1 MDFSI
6 SSLISE
12 ILNGGSARAMIALL
26 IVAIFILIQEIR
38 TQRKLVET
46 LASKID
52 LERAEALKVID
63 TMQARF
69 MDKSEG
75 MLDKYHV
82 ALTSQHENTE
92 KIKDMI
98 NNLITVI
105 SSKN

>member
-6 SSLISE
+6 SALISE
-12 ILNGGSARAMIALL
+12 VLNGGSARAMIALL
-26 IVAIFILIQEIR
+26 IIAIFILIQEIR
-38 TQRKLVET
+38 TQRKLVAD
-46 LASKID
+46 LATKID
-52 LERAEALKVID
+52 AERSEALKVID
-63 TMQARF
+63 SMQARF

-75 MLDKYHV
+75 MLDKYHT

-98 NNLITVI
+98 TNMITVI